1 MMTTSVWGAM
11 LFPVNLLRVVS
22 GFKNRLATLILPAAH
37 CRFKIIGV
45 LVLATLLSACSAVK
59 IGYNQLP
66 TVAYFYLDGYADF
79 TDAQSL
85 QVKSEL
91 TRLHAW
97 HRQTQLPAYADLLD
111 KLQPVLQGAITP
123 AQVCAVWPDV
133 RRQLL
138 AVPVQ
143 AEPVAA
149 ALAVSLQPAQ
159 LQQMQRKFLRGNA
172 DFRKDFIDAAPTAIR
187 TRRYEQAVSRAEM
200 LYGSLS
206 EQQLKRIGQLVEAS
220 GFNAPL
226 VYAERLRRQQDV
238 LQTLRA
244 VTAAGSTAAS
254 TAGLAAS
261 TAVAQGQLKALLER
275 TLASP
280 EPAYRDYIDKN
291 TQENC
296 RAMAELHNST
306 TDVQRQKALRFIQG
320 YAVDFR
326 TLARQSDG

>member
-22 GFKNRLATLILPAAH
+22 GLKNRLAALILPAAH

-111 KLQPVLQGAITP
+111 KLQPLLQGTITP
-123 AQVCAVWPDV
+123 AQVCSVWPDV

-138 AVPVQ
+138 AVPSQ
-143 AEPVAA
+143 AEPAIA

-159 LQQMQRKFLRGNA
+159 LQQMQRKFSRGNA

-206 EQQLKRIGQLVEAS
+206 EQQLKRIGQLVDAS

-254 TAGLAAS
+254 TPGLAAS
-261 TAVAQGQLKALLER
+261 TTAAQGQLKALLER

-296 RAMAELHNST
+296 RAMAELHDST
-306 TDVQRQKALRFIQG
+306 TDVQRQKALRVIQG

>member
-1 MMTTSVWGAM
+1 M
-11 LFPVNLLRVVS
+11 LFPVNLLRVIS
-22 GFKNRLATLILPAAH
+22 GLKNRLAALILPAAH
-37 CRFKIIGV
+37 CRSKIIGV

-66 TVAYFYLDGYADF
+66 TLAFFYLDGYADF
-79 TDAQSL
+79 TDTQSL

-91 TRLHAW
+91 TRLQTW

-111 KLQPVLQGAITP
+111 KLQIVLQGNITP

-138 AVPVQ
+138 AVPSQ
-143 AEPVAA
+143 AEPAIA
-149 ALAVSLQPAQ
+149 ALALSLQPEQ
-159 LQQMQRKFLRGNA
+159 LQHMQRKFARGNA
-172 DFRKDFIDAAPTAIR
+172 DYRRDFIDATPAAIR
-187 TRRYEQAVSRAEM
+187 AKRYEQATSRADM
-200 LYGSLS
+200 LYGPLD
-206 EQQLKRIGQLVEAS
+206 EQQLRRIGQLVDQS

-226 VYAERLRRQQDV
+226 VYAERLRRQQDA

-244 VTAAGSTAAS
+244 ISAENSAVNTAAVQT
-254 TAGLAAS
+254 
-261 TAVAQGQLKALLER
+261 QLRALLDR

-280 EPAYRDYIDKN
+280 ELAYRNYIDKN

-296 RAMAELHNST
+296 RVVAELHNST
-306 TDVQRQKALRFIQG
+306 TDVQRRKAMRFIRG

-326 TLARQSDG
+326 TLAGQSDGYRI

>member
-1 MMTTSVWGAM
+1 M
-11 LFPVNLLRVVS
+11 NLLRVVC
-22 GFKNRLATLILPAAH
+22 GLKNRLATLILPAAH

-45 LVLATLLSACSAVK
+45 LVLTTLLSACSTVK
-59 IGYNQLP
+59 IGYNQAP
-66 TVAYFYLDGYADF
+66 TLAYFYLDGYADF

-91 TRLHAW
+91 VRLHAW

-111 KLQPVLQGAITP
+111 RLQPLLQGNITP
-123 AQVCAVWPDV
+123 AQVCSVWPDV

-138 AVPVQ
+138 AVPSQ
-143 AEPVAA
+143 AEPAIA
-149 ALAVSLQPAQ
+149 ALALSLQPQQ
-159 LQQMQRKFLRGNA
+159 LQHMQRKLARGNA
-172 DFRKDFIDAAPTAIR
+172 DYRKDFIDATPAAIR
-187 TRRYEQAVSRAEM
+187 AKRYEQATSRADM
-200 LYGSLS
+200 LYGPLD
-206 EQQLKRIGQLVEAS
+206 EQQLKRIGQLVDQS

-226 VYAERLRRQQDV
+226 VYAERMRRQQDA

-244 VTAAGSTAAS
+244 ISAANTAANSAAN
-254 TAGLAAS
+254 T
-261 TAVAQGQLKALLER
+261 TAVQTQLRALLGR

-296 RAMAELHNST
+296 RAVAELHNST
-306 TDVQRQKALRFIQG
+306 TDVQRRTAMRVIRG

-326 TLARQSDG
+326 ALAGQSDGA

>member
-1 MMTTSVWGAM
+1 M
-11 LFPVNLLRVVS
+11 NLLRVFS
-22 GFKNRLATLILPAAH
+22 GLKNRLAALILPVAH
-37 CRFKIIGV
+37 GRLKIIGA
-45 LVLATLLSACSAVK
+45 LVLAALLPACSAVK
-59 IGYNQLP
+59 MGYNQLP
-66 TVAYFYLDGYADF
+66 TLAFFYLDGYADF

-111 KLQPVLQGAITP
+111 KLQTVLQGNITP

-138 AVPVQ
+138 AVPSQ
-143 AEPVAA
+143 AEPAMA
-149 ALAVSLQPAQ
+149 ALALSLQPEQ
-159 LQQMQRKFLRGNA
+159 LQHMQRKFARGNA
-172 DFRKDFIDAAPTAIR
+172 DYRKDFIDAAPAAIR
-187 TRRYEQAVSRAEM
+187 AKRYEQAASRADM
-200 LYGSLS
+200 LYGPLD
-206 EQQLKRIGQLVEAS
+206 EQQLRRIGQLVDPS

-226 VYAERLRRQQDV
+226 VYAERLRRQQDT

-244 VTAAGSTAAS
+244 ISAANTAANTAAS
-254 TAGLAAS
+254 TA
-261 TAVAQGQLKALLER
+261 AVQTQLRALLDR

-280 EPAYRDYIDKN
+280 EPAYRSYIDKN

-296 RAMAELHNST
+296 RAVAELHNST
-306 TDVQRQKALRFIQG
+306 TDVQRRKAMRVIRG

-326 TLARQSDG
+326 TLAGQGDGV